1 LHEDGIYARLLQLA
15 EELAGVG
22 KFGVVDDG
30 IHGHVDLRSELMGVA
45 AERGNI
51 VHRITGSGT
60 RTEARCSD
68 VDGVGAMLDGCQPA
82 LQVLGRGQ

>member
-1 LHEDGIYARLLQLA
+1 
-15 EELAGVG
+15 
-22 KFGVVDDG
+22 
-30 IHGHVDLRSELMGVA
+30 MGVA

-60 RTEARCSD
+60 RTEARGSD
-68 VDGVGAMLDGCQPA
+68 VDGVGAMLDGCQSA

>member
-1 LHEDGIYARLLQLA
+1 
-15 EELAGVG
+15 
-22 KFGVVDDG
+22 
-30 IHGHVDLRSELMGVA
+30 MGVA
-45 AERGNI
+45 AELGNI

-68 VDGVGAMLDGCQPA
+68 VDGVGAMLDGCQAA